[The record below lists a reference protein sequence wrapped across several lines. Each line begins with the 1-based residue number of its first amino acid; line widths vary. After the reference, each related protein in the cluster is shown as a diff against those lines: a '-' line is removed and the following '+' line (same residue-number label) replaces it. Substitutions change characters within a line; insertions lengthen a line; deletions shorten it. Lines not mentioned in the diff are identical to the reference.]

1 MPNSPCPEADP
12 AHVWWTQAQPSTF
25 VASPPAPPPLV
36 QAVPAIAAP
45 VWRWGYSRFIGIT
58 YGPIPVGLVIA
69 ALLLMVRY
77 A

>member
-1 MPNSPCPEADP
+1 MPHSSRPEADP

-25 VASPPAPPPLV
+25 VTSPPPPLA

-45 VWRWGYSRFIGIT
+45 AWRWGYSRFIGIT